1 MSAAATAVLV
11 AERTRIAR
19 VRPQR
24 GHTYTAVLIAER
36 THTELE
42 YDLKEDKHIKQNTY
56 IARVRAH
63 TYS

>member
-1 MSAAATAVLV
+1 MSAAA
-11 AERTRIAR
+11 
-19 VRPQR
+19 
-24 GHTYTAVLIAER
+24 TAVLIAER

-42 YDLKEDKHIKQNTY
+42 YDLKEDTHIKQNIY